1 MLVIFHCKT
10 NVVKTNKPSRKNTL
24 GLQTLLNWLKQQT
37 HVQHTLSHTHAH
49 TNIRRHMKLSLDND
63 STPAHT
69 QTETHTSTHVLT
81 HTHIRL
87 WLRLLCWRIFC
98 CHIYIFST
106 FSSQLHLL
114 LQCLS
119 QPPFY
124 PLGPAHAIGNLFI
137 LRPFHICLG
146 PYSMCSVPLPR
157 LMFQVCSVYLLLLL
171 LLLVL
176 SLSLLLLR
184 LFAWPGQWGVSKL
197 FVCQGPSQDIKAAIC
212 ARHTNDLENCAVFLS
227 VSSNTH
233 T

>member
-1 MLVIFHCKT
+1 MAIFHCKT
-10 NVVKTNKPSRKNTL
+10 NVVKTHKPSRKNTL
-24 GLQTLLNWLKQQT
+24 ELQTLLNWLKQQT
-37 HVQHTLSHTHAH
+37 HAEHTLTHTPTH
-49 TNIRRHMKLSLDND
+49 IRSHMKLSLDND

-69 QTETHTSTHVLT
+69 QTQYIHTHVLT

-106 FSSQLHLL
+106 FSSLLHLL
-114 LQCLS
+114 
-119 QPPFY
+119 PPPVPPAVPLHRSPFPLL
-124 PLGPAHAIGNLFI
+124 PLGPTHAIGNLFI

-176 SLSLLLLR
+176 SVLLLLLR
-184 LFAWPGQWGVSKL
+184 LFAWPGQ
-197 FVCQGPSQDIKAAIC
+197 
-212 ARHTNDLENCAVFLS
+212 
-227 VSSNTH
+227 
-233 T
+233 